1 MRKLRGW
8 QQIARIEAICLAIA
22 LAVITGAGHSI
33 AGAAP
38 LAALDCTGAT
48 PAASSSPAASP
59 GAVGATA
66 ATPSPIPTQAA
77 AEAEQNPPGDIPDNQ
92 AFVTYT
98 SQDGGYS
105 ISVPEGWA
113 RTENGTNVAFTDKL
127 HAFTVEVRCA
137 EAQPTVE
144 TVTNVEVPLLT
155 QHIPAFELVDVKVVD
170 LPAGS
175 AVLVQYRTNSAPDDV
190 TGKQY
195 RLDVDRYEVYAGGK
209 LAVISLAGPAGS
221 DNVDVS
227 NQVSRSF
234 QWTG

>member
-1 MRKLRGW
+1 MR
-8 QQIARIEAICLAIA
+8 ARRWMRSVDVGMLA
-22 LAVITGAGHSI
+22 LALCLSTVVSLGLGGTN
-33 AGAAP
+33 AA
-38 LAALDCTGAT
+38 AARTLDCTGAT
-48 PAASSSPAASP
+48 PSAMMAPPPGSPA
-59 GAVGATA
+59 A
-66 ATPSPIPTQAA
+66 ATPSPVPTQAA
-77 AEAEQNPPGDIPDNQ
+77 VGAEQNPPGDIPDNQ

-113 RTENGTNVAFTDKL
+113 RTENGTNVAFADKL
-127 HAFTVEVRCA
+127 HTFTVEVGCA
-137 EAQPTVE
+137 DTQPTVE

-155 QHIPAFELVDVKVVD
+155 QQIPAFELVGVKTVD
-170 LPAGS
+170 LPAGP

-195 RLDVDRYEVYAGGK
+195 RLDVDRYEVYADGK